1 MWKIAKYFFF
11 VTLVQNSFQK
21 LRIPIYGYPKKN
33 LRNTQYFS
41 QIFCTF
47 SSWKYFIQII
57 LISFH
62 WRIICVKIG
71 KNVWSW
77 SRTRRNIKSCSY
89 RWKGKTTPPQNFNRK
104 SLNWAFSNENKKIN
118 RDDLTFLK
126 IISFALVHKNYIFH
140 ISILIF
146 EDSVHCFYQII
157 RNKRVLCWYSKISP
171 CSLDSTVERIIDA
184 RMSKIIWNELT
195 SL

>member
-1 MWKIAKYFFF
+1 MFTDVEDRKVLLFCYIGSKFFSK
-11 VTLVQNSFQK
+11 TSNSHLWFSK
-21 LRIPIYGYPKKN
+21 KKKN
-33 LRNTQYFS
+33 LRNTIFFANFLYFFFME
-41 QIFCTF
+41 IFH
-47 SSWKYFIQII
+47 SDHIDKLSLKN
-57 LISFH
+57 
-62 WRIICVKIG
+62 KIG
-71 KNVWSW
+71 KNVWRW

-140 ISILIF
+140 ISISIF
-146 EDSVHCFYQII
+146 EDSVHFFYQIM

-184 RMSKIIWNELT
+184 RMSKIIWND
-195 SL
+195 